1 MFHSVTDYTQY
12 SNFASKNYT
21 VFNTTTLLTTQVDAL
36 PVKASYCGVIS
47 SYNHVEETGVPVNAA
62 GYVEIYSE
70 SVNYKRLFFCPMGS
84 TDVYVKDKSSNGW
97 GDWVKIPTRSE
108 VDSLNNSMTKII
120 LSESLSVPKDSSATV
135 TLPSKT
141 GSFLCAWRGTN
152 AVWRGI
158 ALITK
163 ASTSDGVCTVLSSNM
178 SSVSES
184 GNVLTFTNQHSSN
197 DQTYCIRVTE
207 IGV

>member
-1 MFHSVTDYTQY
+1 MSR
-12 SNFASKNYT
+12 
-21 VFNTTTLLTTQVDAL
+21 VFQTL
-36 PVKASYCGVIS
+36 Y
-47 SYNHVEETGVPVNAA
+47 
-62 GYVEIYSE
+62 
-70 SVNYKRLFFCPMGS
+70 
-84 TDVYVKDKSSNGW
+84 VYVAGSNDAPWIYHRQQTGADSW
-97 GDWVKIPTRSE
+97 SEWYKAPTRDE
-108 VDSLNNSMTKII
+108 LTALNNSMTKII

-163 ASTSDGVCTVLSSNM
+163 ASTSDGICTVLHSNM

-197 DQTYCIRVTE
+197 DQTYYIRVTE
-207 IGV
+207 VGI

>member
-1 MFHSVTDYTQY
+1 MITLSSSKSGDITQIAYSVTTAD
-12 SNFASKNYT
+12 KW
-21 VFNTTTLLTTQVDAL
+21 
-36 PVKASYCGVIS
+36 
-47 SYNHVEETGVPVNAA
+47 
-62 GYVEIYSE
+62 YVR
-70 SVNYKRLFFCPMGS
+70 KGKKDGS
-84 TDVYVKDKSSNGW
+84 TFSA
-97 GDWVKIPTRSE
+97 WVKQVTRAE
-108 VDSLNNSMTKII
+108 FDALNNSMTKII

-152 AVWRGI
+152 AVWRGL

-163 ASTSDGVCTVLSSNM
+163 ASTSDGICTVLHSNM

-184 GNVLTFTNQHSSN
+184 GNVLTFTNQNSSN
-197 DQTYCIRVTE
+197 DQTYYIRVME